1 MVGVGVGIAMG
12 KVDLGLVDRLVN
24 FIIFS
29 VVIVVIVVD
38 RLVNSM
44 IVVLVDSSAKSSLC
58 HKEKITD
65 LFKSGC

>member
-12 KVDLGLVDRLVN
+12 KVDLGLVDRLVI
-24 FIIFS
+24 FII
-29 VVIVVIVVD
+29 VIVVD

-58 HKEKITD
+58 HKRKD
-65 LFKSGC
+65 PNSF

>member
-24 FIIFS
+24 FIIVS
-29 VVIVVIVVD
+29 VVIVVD

-58 HKEKITD
+58 HKRKD
-65 LFKSGC
+65 PNSL

>member
-24 FIIFS
+24 FIIVS

-38 RLVNSM
+38 RLFLLFLL
-44 IVVLVDSSAKSSLC
+44 IAPQRALYAIR
-58 HKEKITD
+58 EKIPT
-65 LFKSGC
+65 LCSPSPP

>member
-44 IVVLVDSSAKSSLC
+44 IVVLVDSSTKSSLC
-58 HKEKITD
+58 HKRKD
-65 LFKSGC
+65 PNSF

>member
-24 FIIFS
+24 FIIVS
-29 VVIVVIVVD
+29 VVIVVD

-58 HKEKITD
+58 HKRKD
-65 LFKSGC
+65 PNSF

>member
-29 VVIVVIVVD
+29 VVIVVIVVIVVD

-44 IVVLVDSSAKSSLC
+44 IVVLVDSSTKSSLC
-58 HKEKITD
+58 HKRKD
-65 LFKSGC
+65 PNSF

>member
-29 VVIVVIVVD
+29 VVIVVD

-58 HKEKITD
+58 HKRKD
-65 LFKSGC
+65 PNSL

>member
-12 KVDLGLVDRLVN
+12 KVGLGLVDRLVN
-24 FIIFS
+24 FIIVS

-44 IVVLVDSSAKSSLC
+44 IVVLVDSSTKSSLC
-58 HKEKITD
+58 HKRKD
-65 LFKSGC
+65 PNSL

>member
-44 IVVLVDSSAKSSLC
+44 IVVLVDRSAKSSLC
-58 HKEKITD
+58 HIKE
-65 LFKSGC
+65 LFMPY